1 MYCRRRICERPRS
14 LAPRAKGASLEREHG
29 PTAGRCRRRPALAG
43 RRATASPGDGL
54 RSPSRIEALSDGVFA
69 IILTLLVLE
78 IAVPSN
84 LSSQSLREVL
94 SELRPTAVAWVIS
107 FLIAGMYWVSHRDL
121 FARISVVNRDL
132 VWLNLLFLLPASLI
146 PFAASVLGEYPDEPI
161 ALHIY
166 GVILIAVTLMRVA
179 MYWYVGHRPHL
190 FHEQQLP
197 GRFGVGV
204 AISAA
209 PIVFYAA
216 AMAIADT
223 STTAGIWIFL
233 SVPIVY
239 FLGVTLLR
247 ERPGT
252 RAEAEEFS

>member
-1 MYCRRRICERPRS
+1 MSES
-14 LAPRAKGASLEREHG
+14 TAPRRDDAADVPPS
-29 PTAGRCRRRPALAG
+29 PADARRPPHA
-43 RRATASPGDGL
+43 DGL

-94 SELRPTAVAWVIS
+94 SELRPTMVAWVIS
-107 FLIAGMYWVSHRDL
+107 FLITGMYWVSHRDL

-179 MYWYVGHRPHL
+179 MYWYAGHRPHL
-190 FHEQQLP
+190 FHDQRLP
-197 GRFGVGV
+197 GRFGLGV

-209 PIVFYAA
+209 PILFYAA

-239 FLGVTLLR
+239 FLGITLLR

>member
-1 MYCRRRICERPRS
+1 MSES
-14 LAPRAKGASLEREHG
+14 TG
-29 PTAGRCRRRPALAG
+29 P
-43 RRATASPGDGL
+43 PGGDSVDDGL
-54 RSPSRIEALSDGVFA
+54 RSPARIEALSDGVFA

-78 IAVPSN
+78 IAVPTN

-94 SELRPTAVAWVIS
+94 VELRPTLAAWVIS
-107 FLIAGMYWVSHRDL
+107 FLITGMYWVSHRDL
-121 FARISVVNRDL
+121 FARIRVVNRDL
-132 VWLNLLFLLPASLI
+132 VWLNLLFLLPVSLI

-190 FHEQQLP
+190 FHDQRLP
-197 GRFGVGV
+197 GRFGLGA

-209 PIVFYAA
+209 PLVLYAA
-216 AMAIADT
+216 AMAVAT
-223 STTAGIWIFL
+223 ASTTAGVWIYL
-233 SVPIVY
+233 SVPFVY
-239 FLGVTLLR
+239 FVGLTLLR

-252 RAEAEEFS
+252 RAGAEEFS

>member
-1 MYCRRRICERPRS
+1 MSKSTAPPPDDAPDIPPASVPPRTT
-14 LAPRAKGASLEREHG
+14 P
-29 PTAGRCRRRPALAG
+29 AGE
-43 RRATASPGDGL
+43 GL

-94 SELRPTAVAWVIS
+94 SELRPTMVAWVIS
-107 FLIAGMYWVSHRDL
+107 FLIAGMYWVAHRDL
-121 FARISVVNRDL
+121 FARIRVVNRDL
-132 VWLNLLFLLPASLI
+132 VWLNLLFLLPVSLI

-166 GVILIAVTLMRVA
+166 GVIVIAVTVMRVA

-190 FHEQQLP
+190 FHAQQLP
-197 GRFGVGV
+197 GRFGLGV

-209 PIVFYAA
+209 PIAFYAA

-239 FLGVTLLR
+239 FLGLTLLR

-252 RAEAEEFS
+252 RAEAQEFS

>member
-1 MYCRRRICERPRS
+1 MSESTAPAEGPADTPSDSIPPRS
-14 LAPRAKGASLEREHG
+14 DPS
-29 PTAGRCRRRPALAG
+29 
-43 RRATASPGDGL
+43 GDGL
-54 RSPSRIEALSDGVFA
+54 GSPSRIEALSDGVFA

-78 IAVPSN
+78 IAVPKN
-84 LSSQSLREVL
+84 LSSQSLHEVL

-107 FLIAGMYWVSHRDL
+107 FLITGMYWVSHRDL
-121 FARISVVNRDL
+121 FARVRVVNRDL

-179 MYWYVGHRPHL
+179 MYFYVGRRPYL
-190 FHEQQLP
+190 FHEEQIP

-209 PIVFYAA
+209 PLVFYAA
-216 AMAIADT
+216 AMAVADT

-247 ERPGT
+247 DRPGT
-252 RAEAEEFS
+252 RAQAEEFS